1 MSSSGFCAASSSAAS
16 SSGVAPSIHYKRTQA
31 YLKSE
36 EQKGSVFIICPKEPI
51 LVGRLSHDPQAII
64 RAYEMGRRDAQ
75 EVSKNLLR
83 WIA

>member
-1 MSSSGFCAASSSAAS
+1 MR
-16 SSGVAPSIHYKRTQA
+16 HYECDSCKACDFSRGLFT
-31 YLKSE
+31 
-36 EQKGSVFIICPKEPI
+36 IRPKEPI
-51 LVGRLSHDPQAII
+51 PVGRLSHDPQAII